1 MFCTNCGKQ
10 LDESALFCP
19 HCGAKVGVAAA
30 APAPEQAAPVSP
42 FAPPPAPEAFA
53 PQAEDAQQAYQA
65 YAPQADEAQQA
76 YQAYAPQA
84 SDAQQAYQAYAPQ
97 ASDAQQAWQAAAPQ
111 NGWQQPYEA
120 TPVQAKK
127 KRGKGLVIGLG
138 CLLVAVLV
146 VGAIWFLNRKSGRD
160 NPVEKLTAPADNSYA
175 ALCDYVEEL
184 PNLNKLLR
192 NAKALEEG
200 DNLKAS
206 LRFHMGSPDD
216 GEAQFVPA
224 GFDLNLE
231 LAQDKSKQRT
241 RLQADVQVQGIE
253 IPLRLYMDP
262 EQLQLAL
269 PGILNEDEVLSL
281 PLKDLPAKWNAS
293 ALGKLVG
300 AELPENLDLSGL
312 AASDPIDSLEKFY
325 GEDWT
330 RFYDSLEVVPYEGS
344 SRFDRGETLTLR
356 WDKAALQTLLDK
368 TELDMNETLDLED
381 TDLSSVGAQMVVNL
395 LGELEKNLEDLQFCK
410 ENDMLTGLYAKTA
423 EGGVELRLCGEGS
436 PWEHITVDV
445 ENDGE
450 REGADIRLV
459 KGGGQLRLE
468 AVHTRNG
475 EDAGDNPVAIVYNDA
490 DGLIRFEGPDLI
502 HFEGPDL
509 DQDEELPELRLLP
522 AEGGLS
528 FKLSKNADYS
538 SVDMDLTLSGEKQ
551 SVEPLT
557 GEIKDLLSMSQ
568 TELQGLLMR
577 IMLKIQNMT
586 QGE

>member
-1 MFCTNCGKQ
+1 MFCTICGNQ

-19 HCGAKVGVAAA
+19 HCGAKVGAAA
-30 APAPEQAAPVSP
+30 ANPAPEQTAPVSP
-42 FAPPPAPEAFA
+42 FAPPPAPEANA
-53 PQAEDAQQAYQA
+53 PRAEDAQQAYQA
-65 YAPQADEAQQA
+65 YAPQA
-76 YQAYAPQA
+76 
-84 SDAQQAYQAYAPQ
+84 
-97 ASDAQQAWQAAAPQ
+97 AAPQ
-111 NGWQQPYEA
+111 SGWQQPYEA
-120 TPVQAKK
+120 APVQTKK
-127 KRGKGLVIGLG
+127 KRGKGLAIGLG
-138 CLLVAVLV
+138 CVLLAVLV
-146 VGAIWFLNRKSGRD
+146 AGAIWFLNRKGGDKPLEQLR
-160 NPVEKLTAPADNSYA
+160 APADNSYA

-184 PNLNKLLR
+184 PNLHKLLE
-192 NAKALEEG
+192 NARALEEG
-200 DNLKAS
+200 DHLKAS

-216 GEAQFVPA
+216 GEAQFVPV

-231 LAQDKSKQRT
+231 LAQDKTKQRT
-241 RLQADVQVQGIE
+241 RLQAKVQVQGIE

-293 ALGKLVG
+293 ALSKLLGV
-300 AELPENLDLSGL
+300 ELPENLDLSGL
-312 AASDPIDSLEKFY
+312 AASDPTASLEKFY

-344 SRFDRGETLTLR
+344 ARFDRGETLTLR

-381 TDLSSVGAQMVVNL
+381 ADLSSVGAQMLVNM

-468 AVHTRNG
+468 AVRTENG
-475 EDAGDNPVAIVYNDA
+475 EDAGDEPAAIVYNDA
-490 DGLIRFEGPDLI
+490 DGLIRFEGPDL
-502 HFEGPDL
+502 
-509 DQDEELPELRLLP
+509 DEELPELRLLP

-528 FKLSKNADYS
+528 LKLSQNEDYS

-551 SVEPLT
+551 SVEPFT

-577 IMLKIQNMT
+577 IMLKIQKMT
-586 QGE
+586 QGQ

>member
-19 HCGAKVGVAAA
+19 HCGAKVGAAA
-30 APAPEQAAPVSP
+30 ANPAPEQTAPVSP
-42 FAPPPAPEAFA
+42 FAPPLAPEANAPRAEDAKQAYQAYA

-65 YAPQADEAQQA
+65 YAPQA
-76 YQAYAPQA
+76 
-84 SDAQQAYQAYAPQ
+84 
-97 ASDAQQAWQAAAPQ
+97 AAPQ
-111 NGWQQPYEA
+111 SGWQQPYEA
-120 TPVQAKK
+120 APVQTKK
-127 KRGKGLVIGLG
+127 KRGKGLAIGLG
-138 CLLVAVLV
+138 CVLLAVLV
-146 VGAIWFLNRKSGRD
+146 AGAIWFLNRKGGDKPLEQLR
-160 NPVEKLTAPADNSYA
+160 APADNSYA
-175 ALCDYVEEL
+175 ALCDYLEEL
-184 PNLNKLLR
+184 PNLHKLLE
-192 NAKALEEG
+192 NARALEEG
-200 DNLKAS
+200 DHLKATLGLS
-206 LRFHMGSPDD
+206 SASTGYS
-216 GEAQFVPA
+216 EEQIN
-224 GFDLNLE
+224 LNLE
-231 LAQDKSKQRT
+231 LAQDKTKQRT
-241 RLQADVQVQGIE
+241 RLQANVQVQGIE

-368 TELDMNETLDLED
+368 TELDMNETLDLENA
-381 TDLSSVGAQMVVNL
+381 DLSSVGAQMVVNL

-410 ENDMLTGLYAKTA
+410 ENDMLTGLYAKTT

-436 PWEHITVDV
+436 PWEHITLDV

-468 AVHTRNG
+468 AVRTENG
-475 EDAGDNPVAIVYNDA
+475 EDAGDEPAAIVYNDA
-490 DGLIRFEGPDLI
+490 DGLIRFEGPDL
-502 HFEGPDL
+502 
-509 DQDEELPELRLLP
+509 DEELPELRLLP
-522 AEGGLS
+522 ADQGFSLRIKQET
-528 FKLSKNADYS
+528 S
-538 SVDMDLTLSGEKQ
+538 SENVDVDLTLSGEKQ
-551 SVEPLT
+551 SVEPLG
-557 GEIKDLLSMSQ
+557 GETKDLLSMSQ

-586 QGE
+586 QGQ

>member
-19 HCGAKVGVAAA
+19 HCGAKVGAAAA

-65 YAPQADEAQQA
+65 YAPQTDEAQQA

-84 SDAQQAYQAYAPQ
+84 DDAQQAYQAYAPQ

-111 NGWQQPYEA
+111 NSWQQPYEA

-206 LRFHMGSPDD
+206 LRFHMGSPDN

-490 DGLIRFEGPDLI
+490 DGLIRFEGTDM
-502 HFEGPDL
+502 
-509 DQDEELPELRLLP
+509 DENAPELRLLP
-522 AEGGLS
+522 ADQGFSLRIKQET
-528 FKLSKNADYS
+528 S
-538 SVDMDLTLSGEKQ
+538 SENVDVDLTLSGEKQ
-551 SVEPLT
+551 SVEQLG
-557 GEIKDLLSMSQ
+557 GETKDLLSMSQ

-586 QGE
+586 QGQ

>member
-1 MFCTNCGKQ
+1 MG
-10 LDESALFCP
+10 
-19 HCGAKVGVAAA
+19 AAA
-30 APAPEQAAPVSP
+30 ANPAPEQTAPVSP

-84 SDAQQAYQAYAPQ
+84 SNAQQAWQAYAPQ
-97 ASDAQQAWQAAAPQ
+97 AAAPQ
-111 NGWQQPYEA
+111 SGWQQPYEA
-120 TPVQAKK
+120 APVQTKK
-127 KRGKGLVIGLG
+127 KRGKGLAIGLG
-138 CLLVAVLV
+138 CVLLAVLV
-146 VGAIWFLNRKSGRD
+146 AGAIWFLNRKGGDKPLEQLR
-160 NPVEKLTAPADNSYA
+160 APADNSYA

-184 PNLNKLLR
+184 PNLHKLLE
-192 NAKALEEG
+192 NARALEEN
-200 DNLKAS
+200 DHLKAS

-216 GEAQFVPA
+216 GEAQFVPV

-231 LAQDKSKQRT
+231 LAQDKTKQRT
-241 RLQADVQVQGIE
+241 RLQANVQVQGIE

-312 AASDPIDSLEKFY
+312 AASDPTASLEKFY

-381 TDLSSVGAQMVVNL
+381 TDLSSAGAQMLVNM

-468 AVHTRNG
+468 AVRTENG
-475 EDAGDNPVAIVYNDA
+475 EDAGDEPAAIVYNDA
-490 DGLIRFEGPDLI
+490 DGLIRFEGPDL
-502 HFEGPDL
+502 
-509 DQDEELPELRLLP
+509 DEELPELRLLP

-528 FKLSKNADYS
+528 LKLSQNADYS

-551 SVEPLT
+551 SVEPFT

-586 QGE
+586 QGQ